1 MSAICSDP
9 QQTLWGFCPSTAAAI
24 LFAILFGLVT
34 FAHLGQAMHYKKAYS
49 WVIIGSGLVQTINYI
64 FRIVS
69 IKNPNSLGPYAAWF
83 VLILIAPLFTNAYVY
98 MVVSVSNE
106 RWIFFPS
113 AISLFSPKT
122 VSRFSRKA
130 TYQAL
135 SNSTVM
141 QMGRMTWNFI
151 PDAKLYRVTAW
162 KLGTYFVVLDIIA
175 LIIQVSGASMAA
187 GNNVSDQQVLNGI
200 HIYMGGVG
208 IQQFFILVF
217 AFFAIKFHRTVANQL
232 CQGNTEVSK
241 ALPLLYA
248 LYAVLLLI
256 TMRIIFRLCEY
267 SRGLQSNIPSHEA
280 YQYCID
286 SLPMLIALVILN
298 VVHPGRIMPNKESDI
313 PSRKERRLHGIQ
325 NKSEREINGHSLR
338 VV

>member
-98 MVVSVSNE
+98 MV
-106 RWIFFPS
+106 
-113 AISLFSPKT
+113 
-122 VSRFSRKA
+122 
-130 TYQAL
+130 
-135 SNSTVM
+135 
-141 QMGRMTWNFI
+141 MGRMTWNFI